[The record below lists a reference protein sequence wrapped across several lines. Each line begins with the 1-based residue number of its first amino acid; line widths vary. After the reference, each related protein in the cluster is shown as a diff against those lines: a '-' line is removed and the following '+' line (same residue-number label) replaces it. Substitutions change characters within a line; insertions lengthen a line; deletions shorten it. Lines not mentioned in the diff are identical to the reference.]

1 MCVFNEEMEVR
12 VNMHVNVDGS
22 IVDQVV
28 VKIRKILSWISQLFN
43 PFNQLFF
50 LSEMKFLTFQL
61 HVSNSLVL

>member
-22 IVDQVV
+22 IVDEVV
-28 VKIRKILSWISQLFN
+28 MKIGKILSWITQLFY